1 VQKHLSINYSN
12 PILPNRKYQYSTT
25 Q

>member
-1 VQKHLSINYSN
+1 MSINYSN
-12 PILPNRKYQYSTT
+12 PILPNQKYQYSTT